1 MRYFR
6 FFTLFLCL
14 SILGGWFLLAK
25 RTVLLEQA
33 ISHQLESIGATN
45 IELAIAGISFSS
57 FTVSSLHA
65 SFPDNSPLQSL
76 SLQNLVLNFN
86 ARELFRGSLSK
97 LSIDTV
103 TVALAALDTL
113 EKSSAPLPFEKIRSF
128 IPEEVV
134 IKELLVSTPLLN
146 KDLFLQI
153 TINNKI
159 NKPLAL
165 WTAFSVED
173 LPFKILDVNAMQ
185 GEIFIQTED
194 ARTISINNTSYITV
208 DRIGNGTTSIEKSHL
223 QFSGQLSQN
232 AGNSGWK
239 IHDTNIDINTQEI
252 HSQRLFLQPALLV
265 IEMAAQS
272 DPFQVDVSL
281 KSDTLFLQFE
291 DKSLTLSDIE
301 LQLNS
306 NGNNHSLG
314 LQFSHAIIPGRLAVE
329 ISHNSQDG
337 SGKALFSTSLP
348 FDLQS
353 EATNLSQVING
364 LNLPLDVSAGLVS
377 TKGEID
383 WSKNALQKVQ
393 SSFSLRNG
401 AGSYGNTTF
410 TGLLLQQEM
419 ELFPKISTRSPG
431 YLSVAELSNGLTF
444 RNFALRNQ
452 LLASSNDASPPLLL
466 LDSIQTELFGGII
479 SSGGIQVDLQKQEL
493 DCIIQL
499 DRMDLEKIVQLNKLK
514 GLQVSGILDGNIHAQ
529 WKDRQLSI
537 SKGELHSRA
546 PGGTISYL
554 PPGGSDGFSTLPAYA
569 LKALEEFNYDTLIAV
584 PTYKSDGTLTINIKT
599 EGHSP
604 PLKSSRPVHLN
615 LNTEQNILSLLQSL
629 RYSKS
634 LTDELEQRL
643 RTKPLKN

>member
-14 SILGGWFLLAK
+14 CILGGWFLLAK

-33 ISHQLESIGATN
+33 ISHQLEAIGATN
-45 IELAIAGISFSS
+45 IELAITGISLSS

-76 SLQNLVLNFN
+76 SLQNLVLNFK
-86 ARELFRGSLSK
+86 ARELFRGSISK
-97 LSIDTV
+97 LSIDTL
-103 TVALAALDTL
+103 TVALALLDTQ
-113 EKSSAPLPFEKIRSF
+113 EKSSTPLPLEKIRSF
-128 IPEEVV
+128 IPEKVV
-134 IKELLVSTPLLN
+134 IKELRISTPLLN
-146 KDLFLQI
+146 NDLLLQI
-153 TINNKI
+153 TISNKT

-165 WTAFSVED
+165 WTAFSVKN
-173 LPFKILDVNAMQ
+173 LPLKTLDVNGLQ
-185 GEIFIQTED
+185 GELFIQTED
-194 ARTISINNTSYITV
+194 ARSISINKSSYITV
-208 DRIGNGTTSIEKSHL
+208 DRVGNGTTSIEKSRL
-223 QFSGQLSQN
+223 QFSAQLSKN
-232 AGNSGWK
+232 ADNAGWK

-252 HSQRLFLQPALLV
+252 HLQKIFLQPAPLA
-265 IEMAAQS
+265 IEMAVRS
-272 DPFQVDVSL
+272 DPFQANVSL

-291 DKSLTLSDIE
+291 DKSLALSNIQ

-306 NGNNHSLG
+306 NGSNHKLDF
-314 LQFSHAIIPGRLAVE
+314 QFSHATIPGRLAVE
-329 ISHNSQDG
+329 ISHNSQNG

-348 FDLQS
+348 FDLRS

-364 LNLPLDVSAGLVS
+364 LNLPLDVSAGLVNS
-377 TKGEID
+377 KGKIN
-383 WSKNALQKVQ
+383 WSKNTLQNVQ

-410 TGLLLQQEM
+410 TGLLLQQDL

-431 YLSVAELSNGLTF
+431 YLSVAEISNGLTL

-452 LLASSNDASPPLLL
+452 LLASDDSSLPLLL
-466 LDSIQTELFGGII
+466 LDSIQTELLGGIV
-479 SSGGIQVDLQKQEL
+479 SSRGIQVDLQEQEL
-493 DCIIQL
+493 DCIIHL
-499 DRMDLEKIVQLNKLK
+499 DRMDLEKIVQLNKLN
-514 GLQVSGILDGNIHAQ
+514 GLHVSGILDGTIHAQ
-529 WKDRQLSI
+529 WKDRQLNI

-569 LKALEEFNYDTLIAV
+569 LKALEEFNYDTLIAT

-629 RYSKS
+629 RYSKN

-643 RTKPLKN
+643 RIKPLKN